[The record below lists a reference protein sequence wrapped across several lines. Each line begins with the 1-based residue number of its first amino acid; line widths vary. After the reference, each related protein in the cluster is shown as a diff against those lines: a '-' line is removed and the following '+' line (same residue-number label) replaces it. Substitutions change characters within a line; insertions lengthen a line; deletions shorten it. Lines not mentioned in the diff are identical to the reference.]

1 MYTVCYI
8 PVNLY
13 SFVLLLNTF
22 KIITVNTVS
31 ICYTSVCLVII
42 EGGGGREG
50 GILVTE
56 SSDGMVVDRS
66 VGEMLCLKLLPLF
79 SNHVNET

>member
-1 MYTVCYI
+1 MYTVCCI

-13 SFVLLLNTF
+13 SFVLLFNTF

-42 EGGGGREG
+42 EGGGGG